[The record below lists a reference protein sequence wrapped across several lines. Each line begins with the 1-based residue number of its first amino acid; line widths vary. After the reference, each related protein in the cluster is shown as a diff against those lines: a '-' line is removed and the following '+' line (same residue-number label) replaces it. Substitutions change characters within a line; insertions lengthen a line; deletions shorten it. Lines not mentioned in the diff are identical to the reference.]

1 MMENVMID
9 ISPRAEQLL
18 EKLGV
23 QWNGWQYEVQDFIE
37 LNFELRA
44 NGVPTYVSFEEYL
57 ESRIAYKER
66 IAA

>member
-1 MMENVMID
+1 MIN
-9 ISPRAEQLL
+9 ISPKAEQLL

-23 QWNGWQYEVQDFIE
+23 TWNGWQYEVEDFIE
-37 LNFELRA
+37 LNFELEA
-44 NGVPTYVSFEEYL
+44 NGVPTYNSLREYL